1 MHEEVLIADTIIAT
15 LEQELPQEV
24 VLHVQITEEIVITIT
39 ALEPLDLPLL
49 LIIIR
54 EPDLLI
60 PDLLEVHQQLGLLHL
75 QQEVV
80 AQDHLQE
87 VLEAVEVLQA
97 EEHLEEDKIAPKLI
111 LEDYEI

>member
-1 MHEEVLIADTIIAT
+1 MHEEVLIADTIAT

-54 EPDLLI
+54 ERDLLI
-60 PDLLEVHQQLGLLHL
+60 PDLLEVHQQLDLPHL

-97 EEHLEEDKIAPKLI
+97 EEHLEEDKIAPKPI

>member
-54 EPDLLI
+54 EPDLLTL
-60 PDLLEVHQQLGLLHL
+60 DLLEVHQQLDRPHL

>member
-1 MHEEVLIADTIIAT
+1 MHEEVLIADTIAT

-54 EPDLLI
+54 EPDLLTL
-60 PDLLEVHQQLGLLHL
+60 DLLEVHQQLDLPHL

-97 EEHLEEDKIAPKLI
+97 EEHLEEDKIAPKPI